1 MVFGI
6 IAMSATTY
14 SYKYCSEISVSVR
27 KLAFSYVGKG
37 SAVTAESYALLAV
50 IGGRPSLPILD
61 LSHATLTASVVAW
74 LI

>member
-50 IGGRPSLPILD
+50 IG
-61 LSHATLTASVVAW
+61 
-74 LI
+74 